1 MDYETNV
8 APAIH
13 CVPNALPNALR
24 HHSKIAISTEEYQ
37 KWMNHPI
44 TRSLLNIFDMVQTAT
59 NLNKN
64 MPEIHF
70 KVEMPTDE
78 EIAVIDFSLIPESL
92 M

>member
-13 CVPNALPNALR
+13 CMPNALR

-37 KWMNHPI
+37 KWMKHPI
-44 TRSLLNIFDMVQTAT
+44 TVSLLNIFDMVQTAT

-64 MPEIHF
+64 MSKIHF

-78 EIAVIDFSLIPESL
+78 EVAVIDFSLIPEL
-92 M
+92 LR

>member
-1 MDYETNV
+1 MDYETNT
-8 APAIH
+8 ASAIH
-13 CVPNALPNALR
+13 CVPNALR

-37 KWMNHPI
+37 KWMKHPI
-44 TRSLLNIFDMVQTAT
+44 TVSLLNIFDMVQTAT

-78 EIAVIDFSLIPESL
+78 ETAVIDFSLIPEL
-92 M
+92 LR

>member
-1 MDYETNV
+1 MDYETNT

-13 CVPNALPNALR
+13 CMPNALR

-37 KWMNHPI
+37 KWMKHPI
-44 TRSLLNIFDMVQTAT
+44 TGALLNIFDMVQTAT
-59 NLNKN
+59 NLNKS
-64 MPEIHF
+64 MSEIHF

-92 M
+92 R